1 MRSAAVCLTQDA
13 GSSNEGPLPFFF
25 GISGPDKLGS
35 ENVLKDRNSE
45 SVLDHHTV
53 PNMPPR
59 QPGVGAGQY
68 GDGLVSVVDAVR
80 KEGMKA
86 KGPKK
91 ERPKKKKIYKC
102 VAAVLL
108 RPHDV
113 ICK

>member
-1 MRSAAVCLTQDA
+1 L
-13 GSSNEGPLPFFF
+13 
-25 GISGPDKLGS
+25 
-35 ENVLKDRNSE
+35 DRNLE
-45 SVLDHHTV
+45 GVLDHIIGIH
-53 PNMPPR
+53 MPPR

-68 GDGLVSVVDAVR
+68 GDGLASVVDDVR

-86 KGPKK
+86 RGPKK
-91 ERPKKKKIYKC
+91 ERLKKKKIYKC